1 MIDTAV
7 ITKPDQHPVRT
18 DVLNRLQQLRISY
31 LATLSPHTRRAY
43 NRDLRDFA
51 DFLGE
56 EDPTRALRRLIERG
70 QGEANSL
77 TLQYKAHLIEQEK
90 TPATI
95 NRRLSSLR
103 SAVKLARMGGFIPW
117 ALDIPGVKSRPYRNT
132 RGPGR
137 RGFQKIMRRLHESD
151 RPRDIRDR
159 AIIRMLYDLALRRG
173 ELAGLTLADVD
184 LVTGQ
189 VSVLGKGE
197 LEREPVALPEETARA
212 LSGWIEIRGDEPGPL
227 FFNYDRRCGDRR
239 LTYDGI
245 YKIVLAVA
253 ARAGIKTRPHGFRH
267 TAITEALELTNGNLA
282 AVRDFSRHKSY
293 EVLRFYDDNRQDR
306 GGEVAKL
313 VAKAASV

>member
-1 MIDTAV
+1 MTNAAL
-7 ITKPDQHPVRT
+7 TTSSTPHPT
-18 DVLNRLQQLRISY
+18 QANFLNRLHQLRTSY

-77 TLQYKAHLIEQEK
+77 TLQYKAYLIEEKK

-103 SAVKLARMGGFIPW
+103 SAIKLARMGGFIPW
-117 ALDIPGVKSRPYRNT
+117 SLDIPGVKSRPYRNT
-132 RGPGR
+132 KGPGR
-137 RGFQKIMRRLHESD
+137 QGFQRIMRKLHESA
-151 RPRDIRDR
+151 RPRDVRDR

-173 ELAGLTLADVD
+173 ELAELTIENVD
-184 LVTGQ
+184 LNAGQ
-189 VSVLGKGE
+189 LSILGKGE
-197 LEREPVALPEETARA
+197 LERELVVLPEETARA
-212 LSGWIEIRGDEPGPL
+212 LSAWIEIRGDDPGSL
-227 FFNYDRRCGDRR
+227 FYNYDRRCGDRR

-245 YKIVLAVA
+245 YKIVLTVA

-293 EVLRFYDDNRQDR
+293 EVLRFYDDNRQNR

>member
-1 MIDTAV
+1 MTDTAI
-7 ITKPDQHPVRT
+7 ITSPVQHPARA
-18 DVLNRLQQLRISY
+18 DFLNRLQQLRTSY

-43 NRDLRDFA
+43 NRDLKDFA
-51 DFLGE
+51 NFLGE
-56 EDPTRALRRLIERG
+56 EDPTQALRRLIERG

-77 TLQYKAHLIEQEK
+77 TLQYKAHLIEQNK

-117 ALDIPGVKSRPYRNT
+117 SLDIPGVKSRPYRNT

-173 ELAGLTLADVD
+173 ELAGLTIEDVD
-184 LVTGQ
+184 LNAGQ
-189 VSVLGKGE
+189 LSILGKGE
-197 LEREPVALPEETARA
+197 LERELVALPEETARA
-212 LSGWIEIRGDEPGPL
+212 LSDWIEIRGDEPGTL
-227 FFNYDRRCGDRR
+227 FYNYDRRSVDRR

-245 YKIVLAVA
+245 YKIVLTVA
-253 ARAGIKTRPHGFRH
+253 DRAGIKTRPHGFR
-267 TAITEALELTNGNLA
+267 
-282 AVRDFSRHKSY
+282 
-293 EVLRFYDDNRQDR
+293 QDR
-306 GGEVAKL
+306 KSTRL
-313 VAKAASV
+313 NSSHRYASRMPSSA

>member
-1 MIDTAV
+1 MTNTAI
-7 ITKPDQHPVRT
+7 ITSPVQHPALS
-18 DVLNRLQQLRISY
+18 DFLSRLQQLRTSY
-31 LATLSPHTRRAY
+31 LTTLSPHTRRAY
-43 NRDLRDFA
+43 NRDLKDFA

-56 EDPTRALRRLIERG
+56 EDPIQALRRLIEKG

-77 TLQYKAHLIEQEK
+77 TLQYKAHLIEEEK

-117 ALDIPGVKSRPYRNT
+117 SLDIPGVKSRPYRNT
-132 RGPGR
+132 KGPGR
-137 RGFQKIMRRLHESD
+137 QGFQRIMRELHESD
-151 RPRDIRDR
+151 RPRNIRDR

-173 ELAGLTLADVD
+173 ELAGLTIEDVD
-184 LVTGQ
+184 LTAKQ
-189 VSVLGKGE
+189 VSILGKGMREKE
-197 LEREPVALPEETARA
+197 LVALPEETARA
-212 LSGWIEIRGDEPGPL
+212 LSDWIELRGDDPGPL
-227 FFNYDRRCGDRR
+227 FYNYDRRPGDRR

-245 YKIVLAVA
+245 YKIVLTVA
-253 ARAGIKTRPHGFRH
+253 SRAGIKTRPHGFRH

>member
-1 MIDTAV
+1 MTNTA
-7 ITKPDQHPVRT
+7 ITTRSAQHPART
-18 DVLNRLQQLRISY
+18 DLSDRLHHLRASY

-51 DFLGE
+51 VFLGE
-56 EDPTRALRRLIERG
+56 EVPTRALRRLIERG

-77 TLQYKAHLIEQEK
+77 TLQYKAHLIEQNK

-117 ALDIPGVKSRPYRNT
+117 SLDIPGVKSRPYRNT

-137 RGFQKIMRRLHESD
+137 RGFQEIMRKLHETN

-184 LVTGQ
+184 LDTGH
-189 VSVLGKGE
+189 VSILGKGE

-212 LSGWIEIRGDEPGPL
+212 LSYWIELRGDEPGPL
-227 FFNYDRRCGDRR
+227 FFNYDRRSVDRR

-245 YKIVLAVA
+245 YKIVLTVA

>member
-1 MIDTAV
+1 MTNTA
-7 ITKPDQHPVRT
+7 ITTRFTQHPVRT
-18 DVLNRLQQLRISY
+18 DLLDRLHQLRTSY
-31 LATLSPHTRRAY
+31 LTTLSPHTRRAY

-77 TLQYKAHLIEQEK
+77 TLQYKAHLIEEKK

-117 ALDIPGVKSRPYRNT
+117 SLDIPGVKSRPYRNT

-137 RGFQKIMRRLHESD
+137 QGFQRIMRKLHESD

-173 ELAGLTLADVD
+173 ELA
-184 LVTGQ
+184 
-189 VSVLGKGE
+189 
-197 LEREPVALPEETARA
+197 
-212 LSGWIEIRGDEPGPL
+212 
-227 FFNYDRRCGDRR
+227 
-239 LTYDGI
+239 
-245 YKIVLAVA
+245 
-253 ARAGIKTRPHGFRH
+253 
-267 TAITEALELTNGNLA
+267 
-282 AVRDFSRHKSY
+282 
-293 EVLRFYDDNRQDR
+293 
-306 GGEVAKL
+306 
-313 VAKAASV
+313 